1 MKNTDEKVKYLQ
13 GIIIQHEITIKQ
25 MAEVHT
31 NDEAEKLNLQNLFN
45 LKCRECEKLEVSLA
59 HAININKVHEA
70 YRDAWAR
77 KREVE
82 VNTSG
87 MSIKD
92 KVVEETKS
100 HHTGQ
105 SFVSTIKEE
114 LFHFIHP
121 AIDDKEALCIHNE
134 VKRLLI
140 RSGIQEICKYLFQMA
155 KDKKILLPQSPLI
168 AYQELLRMGM
178 PTGEGFNDK
187 TFYKY
192 YMK

>member
-25 MAEVHT
+25 MEEVHT
-31 NDEAEKLNLQNLFN
+31 NDEMEKQHLQNQYN
-45 LKCRECEKLEVSLA
+45 LKCRECEKLEV
-59 HAININKVHEA
+59 INKVHES

-82 VNTSG
+82 VNTPG
-87 MSIKD
+87 ISIRD

-178 PTGEGFNDK
+178 PTGEGYNEK